1 MRAPV
6 NREELLL
13 RIQALQFTAVDLGL
27 YLNTPPMTRA
37 LADYNQIS
45 AALAQTHAAYEQAF
59 GPLMNFGQSQSRCR
73 WAWVDEPWPW
83 KHRQYAISTRRI

>member
-1 MRAPV
+1 MRPPV

-13 RIQALQFTAVDLGL
+13 RIQALEFTGIDLGL
-27 YLNTPPMTRA
+27 YLNTHPNDTRA

-45 AALAQTHAAYEQAF
+45 AALAQTRAAYEQAF

-83 KHRQYAISTRRI
+83 EV

>member
-1 MRAPV
+1 MMRAPI

-13 RIQALQFTAVDLGL
+13 RIQALEFTAIDLGL
-27 YLNTPPMTRA
+27 YLNTHPNDTRA

-45 AALAQTHAAYEQAF
+45 ATLAQTRAAYEQAY
-59 GPLMNFGQSQSRCR
+59 GPLMNFGHSQSRCR

-83 KHRQYAISTRRI
+83 EA

>member
-13 RIQALQFTAVDLGL
+13 RIQALQFTAIDLGL
-27 YLNTPPMTRA
+27 YLNTHSNDTRA

-45 AALAQTHAAYEQAF
+45 AALAQTRAAYEQASVTHE
-59 GPLMNFGQSQSRCR
+59 LRASRNHDADGHGSTNR
-73 WAWVDEPWPW
+73 GRG
-83 KHRQYAISTRRI
+83 KHRQD